1 MSNGMAEV
9 VMEGAAKNKLIGT
22 VGYAGNENGVHHW
35 NVITDET
42 DEDLTRMVIELSF
55 QNDYLKAQI
64 GSFNLP
70 VLGSIDAV
78 AKEGGDSEQLNQLHE
93 KIKCLNKEIQE
104 QKETQKAAEDALE
117 HLRAQCADADS
128 KVQGL
133 SEKLAQAQQKMEQEI
148 KERDDKYVELD
159 SKFSRL
165 HKRAKQRIQ
174 ELQKEKDD
182 LETRVQEMNVLV
194 EQASNQQTLR
204 QQDIEKTRQQANE
217 ALRLMDSERQQLRAA
232 NKKLREN
239 VDEMHIILDA
249 KESALA
255 AVQQTLLDK
264 EKELG
269 SRKMIGG
276 AREMLEDTHNL
287 LRTLEE
293 KRQSSFA
300 ELSAKHQKQLDSLS
314 AQLAEAAVDRKKAA
328 ETISSL
334 QLLIDE
340 KDKKIANLDAVT
352 SGEVARLG
360 ATLEEM
366 KGELAQLQ
374 DTHEKERESWE
385 AACQALRTK
394 LEASESACLC
404 SEIEAAKMRSQL
416 EQELSMQH
424 QLLNARDA
432 ELTAVKDEIKHIE
445 NEFSAY
451 KVRAHALLQKKDAEI
466 TAARNS
472 ADIIAQQEAVR
483 EAERELALALAERD
497 KAMQDLL
504 DAFTKHEEE
513 ITARDAALND
523 VQKQMRDMAK
533 KLDTSSARFLSEK
546 ELWQKNLESIE
557 ESWKFK
563 YAALEAQ
570 NIKCSIDD
578 IEKAFEELKQQYR
591 KLKEEHDTFRD
602 VADRAL
608 EEKEAEVVKLLEDN
622 KYLRR
627 FLESK
632 PFVDHIDNQNPVSER
647 QDSHVASVAAAEQ
660 QILLLARQQ
669 AQREEELAQSQRH
682 ILALQEEIE
691 ELEQENRLHSQQEAM
706 LKSELRNMERSQ
718 KREGV
723 DMTYLKNVIL
733 KLLETGEV
741 EALLPVVG
749 TLLQFSPEEIK
760 KCQQAYHSSNDVSSQ
775 AFAETTS
782 TPQSSLFSR
791 FSFS

>member
-1 MSNGMAEV
+1 MNVEDDINNGMTEV
-9 VMEGAAKNKLIGT
+9 AMEGAAKNKLIGT

-35 NVITDET
+35 SDISDATV
-42 DEDLTRMVIELSF
+42 EDLMRIVIELSF

-64 GSFNLP
+64 GSFRLP
-70 VLGSIDAV
+70 AVGSIDAV

-117 HLRAQCADADS
+117 HLKAQYADADS
-128 KVQGL
+128 KVQEL

-182 LETRVQEMNVLV
+182 LETRVQEINVLA

-232 NKKLREN
+232 NNKLREN
-239 VDEMHIILDA
+239 VDEMRNVLDA

-255 AVQQTLLDK
+255 AVQQTLFDK
-264 EKELG
+264 EK
-269 SRKMIGG
+269 
-276 AREMLEDTHNL
+276 MLEDTHNL

-300 ELSAKHQKQLDSLS
+300 ELSAKHQKQLGSLE
-314 AQLAEAAVDRKKAA
+314 AQLAEAAMDRKKAA

-340 KDKKIANLDAVT
+340 KDKKIANLDAAS

-366 KGELAQLQ
+366 KGELVQLR
-374 DTHEKERESWE
+374 DKHEKERESWE
-385 AACQALRTK
+385 VSCQALRAK

-416 EQELSMQH
+416 EQELSMQR

-432 ELTAVKDEIKHIE
+432 ELTAVKEEIKHIE

-466 TAARNS
+466 AAARNS
-472 ADIIAQQEAVR
+472 EDIIAQKEEVR

-497 KAMQDLL
+497 KAMQDLQ
-504 DAFTKHEEE
+504 DALTKHEEV

-523 VQKQMRDMAK
+523 AQKQMRDMAE
-533 KLDTSSARFLSEK
+533 KLDTASARFLSEK

-570 NIKCSIDD
+570 NIKCSTDD
-578 IEKAFEELKQQYR
+578 IEKAIKELKQQYKR
-591 KLKEEHDTFRD
+591 LKEEHDTFRD

-608 EEKEAEVVKLLEDN
+608 EEKETEVAKLLEDN
-622 KYLRR
+622 KYLRH

-632 PFVDHIDNQNPVSER
+632 PSVDCIDIHNPVLER

-691 ELEQENRLHSQQEAM
+691 ELERENRLHSQQEAM
-706 LKSELRNMERSQ
+706 LKAELRNMERSQ

-760 KCQQAYHSSNDVSSQ
+760 KCQQAYHSSNDVSSL
-775 AFAETTS
+775 AFVETAS
-782 TPQSSLFSR
+782 TPQSLFSR

>member
-749 TLLQFSPEEIK
+749 TLLQFSPEE
-760 KCQQAYHSSNDVSSQ
+760 
-775 AFAETTS
+775 
-782 TPQSSLFSR
+782 PG
-791 FSFS
+791 

>member
-1 MSNGMAEV
+1 MSKGMKEV
-9 VMEGAAKNKLIGT
+9 AIEGAEKTKLDGT
-22 VGYAGNENGVHHW
+22 VGHAVNENGVHHW
-35 NVITDET
+35 SVITDET
-42 DEDLTRMVIELSF
+42 NEDLMRMVIELGF

-64 GSFNLP
+64 GSLGWLA
-70 VLGSIDAV
+70 VGSIDPNTQGASSV
-78 AKEGGDSEQLNQLHE
+78 EDGEDSGQVDQLHE

-117 HLRAQCADADS
+117 HLRVAYASSDA
-128 KVQGL
+128 KVQEL
-133 SEKLAQAQQKMEQEI
+133 SEKLAQAQQKMEHEI

-182 LETRVQEMNVLV
+182 LETRVQDMNILA
-194 EQASNQQTLR
+194 EQASKQQILR
-204 QQDIEKTRQQANE
+204 QQDIERTRQQANE

-232 NKKLREN
+232 NNKLREN
-239 VDEMHIILDA
+239 VDEMRCSLEA
-249 KESALA
+249 KESAL
-255 AVQQTLLDK
+255 VGIQQTLFEK
-264 EKELG
+264 EK
-269 SRKMIGG
+269 
-276 AREMLEDTHNL
+276 MLEDTRNL
-287 LRTLEE
+287 LRALEE
-293 KRQSSFA
+293 KKQSSFL
-300 ELSAKHQKQLDSLS
+300 ELSAKHQKQHESLET
-314 AQLAEAAVDRKKAA
+314 QLAEALVDRKKAS

-340 KDKKIANLDAVT
+340 KDKKIADLDAAS
-352 SGEVARLG
+352 SGEVVRLG

-366 KGELAQLQ
+366 KAELVQLQ
-374 DTHEKERESWE
+374 DKHEKERESWE
-385 AACQALRTK
+385 TACQTLRTK

-432 ELTAVKDEIKHIE
+432 ELVAAKDEIKHLE
-445 NEFSAY
+445 DEFSAY
-451 KVRAHALLQKKDAEI
+451 KVRAHALLQKKDAEL

-472 ADIIAQQEAVR
+472 EAIIAQKEAVR
-483 EAERELALALAERD
+483 EAEKELAFALAERD
-497 KAMQDLL
+497 KAMLDLQDAL
-504 DAFTKHEEE
+504 TKHEKE

-523 VQKQMRDMAK
+523 AQKQLRNMAM
-533 KLDTSSARFLSEK
+533 KLDTTSAHFLSEK
-546 ELWQKNLESIE
+546 ESWQKNLETVE
-557 ESWKFK
+557 ERWRVKC
-563 YAALEAQ
+563 AALEAQ
-570 NIKCSIDD
+570 NIKSATDG
-578 IEKAFEELKQQYR
+578 IEKAFKELKQQYE

-602 VADRAL
+602 IADRAI
-608 EEKEAEVVKLLEDN
+608 EEKEAEVAKLLEDN
-622 KYLRR
+622 KNLQH
-627 FLESK
+627 FMESK
-632 PFVDHIDNQNPVSER
+632 PFVDHSENQNSASQK

-691 ELEQENRLHSQQEAM
+691 ELERENRLHGQQESM
-706 LKSELRNMERSQ
+706 LKAELRNMERSQ

-760 KCQQAYHSSNDVSSQ
+760 KCQQAYHSSNDVSSP
-775 AFAETTS
+775 ALVDTTT
-782 TPQSSLFSR
+782 TPRSLFSR
-791 FSFS
+791 FPFS

>member
-632 PFVDHIDNQNPVSER
+632 PFVDHIDNQNPER

>member
-632 PFVDHIDNQNPVSER
+632 PF
-647 QDSHVASVAAAEQ
+647 
-660 QILLLARQQ
+660 LLARQQ

>member
-1 MSNGMAEV
+1 
-9 VMEGAAKNKLIGT
+9 
-22 VGYAGNENGVHHW
+22 
-35 NVITDET
+35 
-42 DEDLTRMVIELSF
+42 
-55 QNDYLKAQI
+55 
-64 GSFNLP
+64 
-70 VLGSIDAV
+70 
-78 AKEGGDSEQLNQLHE
+78 
-93 KIKCLNKEIQE
+93 
-104 QKETQKAAEDALE
+104 
-117 HLRAQCADADS
+117 
-128 KVQGL
+128 
-133 SEKLAQAQQKMEQEI
+133 MEQEI